1 MPGRPLVV
9 RAIRFCEMPQY
20 TRNGESQATSNLA
33 QIGAR
38 MPTVR
43 EEILAKKYRWAVLF
57 GCLQAGCLPVPD

>member
-1 MPGRPLVV
+1 
-9 RAIRFCEMPQY
+9 MPQY